1 MISGRRESMP
11 ARAEVLRDG
20 SIGCEETLGVTGG
33 LNPLHAPL
41 TLTDRLVRVLC
52 PVIEGAMLAMFYP

>member
-1 MISGRRESMP
+1 MP